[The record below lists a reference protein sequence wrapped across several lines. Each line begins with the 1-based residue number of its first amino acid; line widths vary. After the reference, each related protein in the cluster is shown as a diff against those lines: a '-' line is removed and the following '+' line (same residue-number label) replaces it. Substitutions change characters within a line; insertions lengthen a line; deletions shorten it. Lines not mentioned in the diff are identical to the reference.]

1 MNARMRGFTLME
13 ILTAMAVALIALCI
27 GIPGLGQLLD
37 RHRQLA
43 ATNEILAQLALARS
57 WAIARGQSVA
67 LCPSNDRQRCDSRI
81 EWSGEWIIYADPDGN
96 RQPDGNND
104 ILTASTAPG
113 SPGLRVLTSSGRPQ
127 MRYLPDGRGSG
138 NNLTFRLCD
147 DQVIVAEVLVSA
159 TGRARAARPNDGPPC
174 TP

>member
-1 MNARMRGFTLME
+1 MNTRMRGFTLME

-27 GIPGLGQLLD
+27 GIPSFAQLLD

-67 LCPSNDRQRCDSRI
+67 LCPSNDRQRCDSRV

-104 ILTASTAPG
+104 ILTASAAPG
-113 SPGLRVLTSSGRPQ
+113 SPRLRILTSSGRPQ

-138 NNLTFRLCD
+138 SNLTFRLCD
-147 DQVIVAEVLVSA
+147 DQIIVAEVLVSA